1 MEFSSILILT
11 ALYVGA
17 FVTWSTEASG
27 SIIRLFGMETNSN
40 LISTSVVQSISI
52 FSRLGFFLQA
62 LALAWIVD
70 EGLFIKFRPEMAIG
84 YLLISLF
91 SLLFIN
97 NFANKIIQLF
107 LNIIRFKIKTQPW
120 EINSVQIK
128 FNSKTTPKPLQVLGY
143 VLLYVG
149 GFFPI
154 LIQLALPEYAA
165 RGVALSSIV
174 NGISTVILISYYD
187 LKTSIEINKTGN
199 SSIPSQLIWARYA
212 ALVLLLTVCSI
223 IYFTI
228 AGV

>member
-1 MEFSSILILT
+1 MRTKDLAAHLEGT
-11 ALYVGA
+11 H
-17 FVTWSTEASG
+17 
-27 SIIRLFGMETNSN
+27 
-40 LISTSVVQSISI
+40 STSVKKHKNKRSLDANKIRIPQSLTFHI
-52 FSRLGFFLQA
+52 FSP
-62 LALAWIVD
+62 VSSY
-70 EGLFIKFRPEMAIG
+70 IKFRPEMAIG

-97 NFANKIIQLF
+97 NFANKIIKLF

-165 RGVALSSIV
+165 RGIALSSIV